1 MLLVVDYQVGL
12 FQLVRDYTPDQ
23 FKTNIIAHAALAKL
37 FNLPVVITS
46 SADTGSNG
54 PVPVEITEMHPNA
67 PFIRR
72 QGEVNAWDNPEFRAA
87 VRAANKTQIIIGGI
101 VTDVCTA
108 FLALSLREEGYEVFA
123 NTEASGTFNE
133 RLATE
138 ANDRMKGAGVT
149 LMGMFAILSDLMRDW
164 RNTPGAAE
172 VLPFIDTYL
181 TAYGFLARAFAAA
194 ASTGSSE
201 QTLA

>member
-54 PVPVEITEMHPNA
+54 PVPVEITDMHPNA

-101 VTDVCTA
+101 VTDVGEP
-108 FLALSLREEGYEVFA
+108 FPLPYFPP
-123 NTEASGTFNE
+123 
-133 RLATE
+133 
-138 ANDRMKGAGVT
+138 
-149 LMGMFAILSDLMRDW
+149 IL
-164 RNTPGAAE
+164 
-172 VLPFIDTYL
+172 
-181 TAYGFLARAFAAA
+181 
-194 ASTGSSE
+194 TGE
-201 QTLA
+201 F